1 LFRLPTE
8 VQLQDTRPA
17 LSLPLVSH
25 VTAGRETVIQSA
37 AIEAAAGNEVMTL
50 PTATAGTADNAVEMP
65 AQAVPVT
72 MGSLPLQ
79 QTGIRLRS
87 DSQSANV
94 ARSVA
99 ICEGLTDE
107 FVTANFSPFPL
118 QHTATSPDEPRLL
131 VDDTQVTQR
140 KLVHVSAA
148 LDGMRTSTL
157 NVLRRLRVDCSDLRN
172 TLQLERRQWKS
183 LCDTEMTKIGLLS
196 TAVSRA
202 FASRMELELSEMSHQ
217 CTVKVDAQQ
226 NDMDNV
232 KRLTK
237 NLQDEMT
244 ALRESHRLQ
253 LEKLVADCES
263 RLLSEK
269 QRHDVEIQNLRTSLL
284 LENELEIDRVTEEL
298 SGQLR
303 MKDDE
308 LEKCKGHSASSKTL
322 EKDFESVIEKRCTEL
337 QHDKEEALRIMAD
350 DFRKEK
356 QKLADE
362 LEQTKSI
369 YTKEREMKE
378 SQLQCMSNTNTEL
391 LSKIESL
398 EKQVS
403 ELFLKHSLL
412 ESQQLQR
419 NCDSPKFNVL
429 KVT

>member
-1 LFRLPTE
+1 MS
-8 VQLQDTRPA
+8 V
-17 LSLPLVSH
+17 PLASH
-25 VTAGRETVIQSA
+25 VITGKEIVIQSA
-37 AIEAAAGNEVMTL
+37 AIEAAGNEVTTL
-50 PTATAGTADNAVEMP
+50 PTAAVDTTDNAVEML
-65 AQAVPVT
+65 AQAVPVAL
-72 MGSLPLQ
+72 GSLPLQ
-79 QTGIRLRS
+79 LTETRLRS

-118 QHTATSPDEPRLL
+118 QQHTTTSPVEHRLL
-131 VDDTQVTQR
+131 VDDMQGTHR

-157 NVLRRLRVDCSDLRN
+157 NVLQRLRADCTDLRN

-196 TAVSRA
+196 DAVSRA

-226 NDMDNV
+226 NDMDDV
-232 KRLTK
+232 KRLAK

-244 ALRESHRLQ
+244 ALRKLHQLQ
-253 LEKLVADCES
+253 LEKLIADYES

-284 LENELEIDRVTEEL
+284 LENELEIDKLKEEL
-298 SGQLR
+298 NGQLR

-308 LEKCKGHSASSKTL
+308 LEKCKGHSASGKTL
-322 EKDFESVIEKRCTEL
+322 EKDFESAIEKRCMEL
-337 QHDKEEALRIMAD
+337 QHDKEEAIRIMAD

-391 LSKIESL
+391 QSKIESL

-419 NCDSPKFNVL
+419 NCDSPRFNVL